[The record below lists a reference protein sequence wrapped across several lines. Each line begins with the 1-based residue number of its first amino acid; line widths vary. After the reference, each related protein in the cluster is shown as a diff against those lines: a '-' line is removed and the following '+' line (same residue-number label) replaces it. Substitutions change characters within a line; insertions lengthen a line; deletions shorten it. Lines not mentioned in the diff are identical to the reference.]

1 MKSKNATTQES
12 YRKRKAQEGLFEV
25 RGIYATKED
34 GEIIKRF
41 AKNLTKS
48 RLKEWLI

>member
-1 MKSKNATTQES
+1 MKSKSAKNQES
-12 YRKRKAQEGLFEV
+12 YRKRKAKEGLFEV

-34 GEIIKRF
+34 GELIKRF

-48 RLKEWLI
+48 RVKEWLI